1 MDEKDEAVKRGAEAG
16 CALGMALR
24 DVLPDHLHVIAIK
37 AAIAALTIV
46 LETTLASAHC
56 YSVWR
61 YPTPQHC
68 ASGRLYSHPVARLRG
83 GRDFSETVAHARPV
97 VLSRAF
103 YVEVV
108 KPPPQPVAARAPTNE
123 EVARMTEDQQREV
136 GLERLRRMIKAFNGA
151 E

>member
-1 MDEKDEAVKRGAEAG
+1 
-16 CALGMALR
+16 MALR

-46 LETTLASAHC
+46 LEATPASAHC
-56 YSVWR
+56 YHVWR
-61 YPTPQHC
+61 FPYPQHC
-68 ASGRLYSHPVARLRG
+68 ATEFHHFVGRGNMVGQS
-83 GRDFSETVAHARPV
+83 HARPV